1 MQKKARQNKR
11 RWRVPSWLLLIF
23 VLAAIPVAINIYI
36 KVYTWTLITDDVK
49 SLPPMQ
55 MALVL
60 GTSEK
65 RADGKPNPYFYY
77 RMQAAYELYQAGK
90 VETLILSGDSRDKYY
105 NEPKRMQQALMDL
118 GVPIVHTR
126 LDYYGER
133 TLESVKRCRTVFGQS
148 SFIIV
153 SQRFHNERAVF
164 LANKIG
170 MKAIGY
176 NARTVTG
183 WEGLWTECREVL
195 AKVLAVIDLIRY
207 SEAESVK

>member
-1 MQKKARQNKR
+1 MQIRDKKKR
-11 RWRVPSWLLLIF
+11 RSWRVPTWLWFCL
-23 VLAAIPVAINIYI
+23 VLASIPLGINIYI
-36 KVYTWTLITDDVK
+36 KAYTWSLISDDVK
-49 SLPPMQ
+49 AIPPMQ

-77 RMQAAYELYQAGK
+77 RMQAAYELYKAGK
-90 VETLILSGDSRDKYY
+90 VEYLILSGDSRDKYY

-126 LDYYGER
+126 LDYYGDR

-207 SEAESVK
+207 SEAEGI